1 GRLAHA
7 RRGRRRR
14 AVRRQ
19 RTLREAGRVR
29 ALRSGAGCDAIGA
42 ARAAA
47 LRRDAWRRRE
57 VRGQGAQLRRAGEG
71 AAARPVA
78 GALQSAEPARCHPRV
93 HRRLSRRSSPGR
105 AAGARAR
112 GLAARPVDLRA
123 EIARRSAAGVGFQVH
138 ARRQRPAQG
147 HPDVPRRRRRG
158 LLPDAHAGARRAL
171 ASAHAGAEAEG
182 TAPAAFLPG
191 STARLPA
198 RRDHRQEEARLRCA
212 LRRLAAH
219 ARAPASDGRRRV
231 ALAGRARRGAPRVS
245 RRAARASALGA
256 CGLLRDDGLGADGA
270 RALAA
275 CVAAGRRARGAF
287 VILRTLTALASPA
300 GARSRLSAFYFHR
313 TLERPDPL
321 LPGEPDARMFDSIL
335 QWIGSQFRVLDPLEA
350 CERLYDGSLPSRAAI
365 ISFDDGYRDNYTVA
379 LPLLLRRRMPA
390 VFFVATGFLGD
401 GAMFNDRVIE
411 AVRRCPDSS
420 LRAPAAGGDGEAVY
434 PIGSDA
440 ERRTAIHR
448 ILAAIKHLHPE
459 EREERVRR
467 LEREAG
473 VVPRSDLMMDASQV
487 AALHHAGMH
496 VGGHTRSHPILRALP
511 DAQAEAEIRGGADDL
526 AAIVGQRPALF
537 AYPNGR
543 HGKDF

>member
-1 GRLAHA
+1 M
-7 RRGRRRR
+7 
-14 AVRRQ
+14 
-19 RTLREAGRVR
+19 
-29 ALRSGAGCDAIGA
+29 
-42 ARAAA
+42 
-47 LRRDAWRRRE
+47 
-57 VRGQGAQLRRAGEG
+57 
-71 AAARPVA
+71 
-78 GALQSAEPARCHPRV
+78 
-93 HRRLSRRSSPGR
+93 
-105 AAGARAR
+105 
-112 GLAARPVDLRA
+112 
-123 EIARRSAAGVGFQVH
+123 
-138 ARRQRPAQG
+138 
-147 HPDVPRRRRRG
+147 
-158 LLPDAHAGARRAL
+158 
-171 ASAHAGAEAEG
+171 
-182 TAPAAFLPG
+182 
-191 STARLPA
+191 
-198 RRDHRQEEARLRCA
+198 
-212 LRRLAAH
+212 
-219 ARAPASDGRRRV
+219 
-231 ALAGRARRGAPRVS
+231 
-245 RRAARASALGA
+245 
-256 CGLLRDDGLGADGA
+256 
-270 RALAA
+270 
-275 CVAAGRRARGAF
+275 
-287 VILRTLTALASPA
+287 ILRTLTALASPA

-467 LEREAG
+467 LEWEAG

-487 AALHHAGMH
+487 AALHQAGMR

-543 HGKDF
+543 HGKDFDERHVRMVERTGFAFAFTTEPGAADRRSLPFELPRFTPWDRTPSRFAIRALRNLVTSHSRYSWPTH